1 MLSFSS
7 PSPDRQQCRSF
18 FIIYRHESLESISRR
33 STIII
38 MSAAQEAIA
47 RARAIAARLAGT
59 APVSATTSQTSY
71 APVPPPAAYSAYA
84 PAAPAPA
91 AAAGGVVQVDAA
103 TARAAEEAL
112 AMAFGPSGGGG
123 GGVAATS
130 AVASASAKRKRWGDD
145 GNDDAAA
152 KKPTLA
158 AVDPAVARTADLAQ
172 QALLAAMSGGG
183 AAAGS
188 ASAAKVTRKLP
199 IPTEQFPGYNF
210 VGLLIGPGG
219 SKQREL
225 VQKAGGFVKIS
236 VRGDS
241 NGGGTEPLHVLLEGS
256 KECVDR
262 ADEMISE
269 LLKDP
274 KKADE
279 EKVRTLTLSACILS
293 TCMCST
299 FTLHIL
305 YIYALTHYWRL
316 YS

>member
-1 MLSFSS
+1 
-7 PSPDRQQCRSF
+7 
-18 FIIYRHESLESISRR
+18 
-33 STIII
+33 

-84 PAAPAPA
+84 PAAPA
-91 AAAGGVVQVDAA
+91 AAAGGVVQIDAA

-123 GGVAATS
+123 GGFAATS

-183 AAAGS
+183 AAAGG

-241 NGGGTEPLHVLLEGS
+241 NGGGTEPLHVLLEGT
-256 KECVDR
+256 KDCVDR

-293 TCMCST
+293 TCVRPSH
-299 FTLHIL
+299 FHIL
-305 YIYALTHYWRL
+305 YMYLPIIGAL

>member
-1 MLSFSS
+1 
-7 PSPDRQQCRSF
+7 
-18 FIIYRHESLESISRR
+18 
-33 STIII
+33 
-38 MSAAQEAIA
+38 MSAAEQAIA

-59 APVSATTSQTSY
+59 AAVSATTPQTSY
-71 APVPPPAAYSAYA
+71 APVPPPA
-84 PAAPAPA
+84 APA

-152 KKPTLA
+152 KKPTLG
-158 AVDPAVARTADLAQ
+158 VDPAVARTADLAQ

-183 AAAGS
+183 AAAGG

-241 NGGGTEPLHVLLEGS
+241 NGGGTEPLHVLLEGT
-256 KECVDR
+256 KDCVDR